1 MWVRVVSL
9 LGVIAFYLIYLA
21 KALLLKKQGIN
32 VNLLG
37 DKKRSREKYF
47 EIVLKAMTGIGA
59 LIQFLAPFLFERN
72 QNGLVYVGVVLT
84 ISGVIVF
91 LIAVRTM
98 GLNWRA
104 GYNEKQKTE
113 LVTTGIYRFSR
124 NPAFVA
130 FDLLYLGV
138 ALIYP
143 NMMMILMAVMAIILF
158 DQQIRGEEAFLLT
171 VFGDRYRAYQDEVRR
186 YF

>member
-1 MWVRVVSL
+1 MWVRVISL
-9 LGVIAFYLIYLA
+9 LGVAAFYLIYLA

-59 LIQFLAPFLFERN
+59 LIQFLAPFLFKRN

-91 LIAVRTM
+91 LIAGRTM
-98 GLNWRA
+98 GLN
-104 GYNEKQKTE
+104 
-113 LVTTGIYRFSR
+113 
-124 NPAFVA
+124 
-130 FDLLYLGV
+130 
-138 ALIYP
+138 
-143 NMMMILMAVMAIILF
+143 
-158 DQQIRGEEAFLLT
+158 
-171 VFGDRYRAYQDEVRR
+171 
-186 YF
+186 